1 MRGFPFFYESALP
14 SFFLLVCSKD
24 LLLNSCEKIDF
35 SWFLIDILWGGVIN
49 FSPQTESHGRYL
61 RGGRVSMPKLDE
73 LYKQGTEAFE
83 KKEFDKA
90 EGYFKIFLE
99 TNPGFADILNKLGII
114 YHQTNRLELA
124 ARTFEKALAV
134 NPKYTE
140 ASLNLA
146 ITYSDLRNYD
156 RAREVFE
163 RAAHFKDEIGE
174 PSTAGIDP
182 FVKGKLADEHLRL
195 GNMYYDLQLLDE
207 SIEEYQKAL
216 RLSPNFADII
226 TQLGIAYRDKGMY
239 DEAIKEFNHAKICN
253 PKYIPARLHLG
264 ITYYS
269 QGFYGLA
276 EEEWREA
283 LVFDPD
289 NSAVRTYL
297 NFVKN
302 QNT

>member
-1 MRGFPFFYESALP
+1 MS
-14 SFFLLVCSKD
+14 
-24 LLLNSCEKIDF
+24 
-35 SWFLIDILWGGVIN
+35 
-49 FSPQTESHGRYL
+49 
-61 RGGRVSMPKLDE
+61 KLDE

-83 KKEFDKA
+83 QKEYIDA
-90 EGYFKIFLE
+90 ERFFKDFLE
-99 TNPGFADILNKLGII
+99 TNPGFADILNKMGII

-124 ARTFEKALAV
+124 ARSFEKALAV

-146 ITYSDLRNYD
+146 ITYSDLGKYEK
-156 RAREVFE
+156 AREVFE
-163 RAAHFKDEIGE
+163 RAAHFKDQAGKT
-174 PSTAGIDP
+174 PTLGIDP
-182 FVKGKLADEHLRL
+182 FVKGKLSDEHLRL
-195 GNMYYDLQLLDE
+195 GNMYYNLHLLDE

-226 TQLGIAYRDKGMY
+226 THLGIALRDKGMF
-239 DEAIKEFNHAKICN
+239 DEAIKEFSHAKLCN

-264 ITYYS
+264 VTYYS

-297 NFVKN
+297 NFVKT
-302 QNT
+302 QNS